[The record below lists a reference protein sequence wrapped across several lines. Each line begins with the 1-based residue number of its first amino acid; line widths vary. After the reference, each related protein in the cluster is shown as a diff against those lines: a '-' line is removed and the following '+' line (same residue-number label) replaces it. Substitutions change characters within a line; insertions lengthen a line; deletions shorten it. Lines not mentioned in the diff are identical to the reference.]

1 MISVLKK
8 RDIIRID
15 YSDFERIKREDGSLS
30 FKMRLDPKRYEFME
44 LNGKRGYF
52 DKYDNVFLTMEAI
65 ESLVNSMQG
74 EAFHISLPPIEK
86 IENYTEQR
94 IEHLKDIFD
103 NKTVAYEPCDKS
115 EDFLNSLACNKMRFV
130 ILSIDLKD
138 STTMSQKLTPEQNA
152 IIVALFSSEI
162 SELIHRFNGYVLK
175 YLGDGIIA
183 YFPEPNYMGMH
194 DNAINCATSI
204 KYFILK
210 GLNKIL
216 LQNNL
221 PSLNF
226 RIGLDSGEA
235 IVLTVGSKPVK
246 MHKDLI
252 GQTINLATKIQSM
265 AGANKIMAG
274 ETTIENLHYTYR
286 DDFTKINLPLD
297 WEYVKLNDKNKYF
310 VYESKY

>member
-1 MISVLKK
+1 MFLKK

-15 YSDFERIKREDGSLS
+15 YSDFELIKREDGGLS

-44 LNGKRGYF
+44 LDGKKGYF
-52 DKYDNVFLTMEAI
+52 DKYDNLFLTIEAI
-65 ESLVNSMQG
+65 ESLVTSMQG
-74 EAFHISLPPIEK
+74 EPFFISQPFIET
-86 IENYTEQR
+86 IENYTKQR
-94 IEHLKDIFD
+94 IEHLNDIFESK
-103 NKTVAYEPCDKS
+103 NIAYELCDKS
-115 EDFLNSLACNKMRFV
+115 EDFLNSLECNKMRFV
-130 ILSIDLKD
+130 ILSIDLKG
-138 STTMSQKLTPEQNA
+138 STKMSQQLTPEQNA
-152 IIVALFSSEI
+152 KIVALFSSEI
-162 SELIHRFNGYVLK
+162 SQIINKFNGYVLK

-194 DNAINCATSI
+194 DNAINCAMWI

-210 GLNKIL
+210 GLNEIF
-216 LQNNL
+216 LQKGL

-235 IVLTVGSKPVK
+235 IILTVGSKPIK

-252 GQTINLATKIQSM
+252 GQTINLATKIQSI

-274 ETTIENLHYTYR
+274 ETTIKNLHYAYR
-286 DDFTKINLPLD
+286 DDFTKIKLPDD
-297 WEYVKLNDKNKYF
+297 WEYVKLNDNDRYC